1 MNHDL
6 HDGIS
11 DQANASRQRLED
23 ARVLLRA
30 SRWRGSMYI
39 AGYAVECLLKTK
51 LMRIYNCKNL
61 RELDDVLQRRFILPA
76 GSTIFT
82 HQLETL
88 FKLTPSY
95 HRLQQNQNML
105 SLFNVVNRWAPKWR
119 YVSKQTTGDE
129 ASFFMEAVEK
139 VTHWI
144 DNNI

>member
-139 VTHWI
+139 ATHWI

>member
-1 MNHDL
+1 MDYNW
-6 HDGIS
+6 HDGIRE
-11 DQANASRQRLED
+11 QAGASRQRLED

-30 SRWRGSMYI
+30 ARWRGAMYI

-51 LMRIYNCKNL
+51 LMQIHDCQNL
-61 RELDDVLQRRFILPA
+61 RELEDVLQRRSVLPI
-76 GSTIFT
+76 GGTIFT

-95 HRLQQNQNML
+95 HRLQQNQDML

-119 YVSKQTTGDE
+119 YVSKRATRDE
-129 ASFFMEAVEK
+129 AFFFMSAVEQ
-139 VTHWI
+139 VMHWI

>member
-51 LMRIYNCKNL
+51 LMRIYDCKNL

-119 YVSKQTTGDE
+119 YASKQTTGDE
-129 ASFFMEAVEK
+129 ASFFMDAVER
-139 VTHWI
+139 VMHWI

>member
-6 HDGIS
+6 HDGIRE
-11 DQANASRQRLED
+11 QASASRQRLED
-23 ARVLLRA
+23 AKVLLRA

-51 LMRIYNCKNL
+51 LMQVYDCQNL
-61 RELDDVLQRRFILPA
+61 RELEGVLQNRSALPIGA
-76 GSTIFT
+76 TIFT

-95 HRLQQNQNML
+95 HRLQQNQDML

-119 YVSKQTTGDE
+119 YVSKRTTRDE
-129 ASFFMEAVEK
+129 AFFFIDAVEQ
-139 VTHWI
+139 VMHWI
-144 DNNI
+144 NNNI

>member
-6 HDGIS
+6 HDSIRE
-11 DQANASRQRLED
+11 QASASRQRLED

-51 LMRIYNCKNL
+51 LMQIYDCKNL
-61 RELDDVLQRRFILPA
+61 RELDDVLQRRFVLPV
-76 GSTIFT
+76 GSTTFT

-95 HRLQQNQNML
+95 HRLQQNQDIL

-119 YVSKQTTGDE
+119 YVSKRTTRDE
-129 ASFFMEAVEK
+129 ASFFMNAVEE
-139 VTHWI
+139 VMHWI

>member
-1 MNHDL
+1 MNQGL

-11 DQANASRQRLED
+11 DQASASRQRMED
-23 ARVLLRA
+23 ARVLLKG
-30 SRWRGSMYI
+30 SRWRGAMYI

-51 LMRIYNCKNL
+51 LMQIYDCNNL
-61 RELDDVLQRRFILPA
+61 RELDEVLQRRFALPA

-95 HRLQQNQNML
+95 HRLQQNQNIL

-129 ASFFMEAVEK
+129 AAFFMDAVEK
-139 VTHWI
+139 VVHWI
-144 DNNI
+144 NNNI

>member
-1 MNHDL
+1 MDEKC
-6 HDGIS
+6 GI
-11 DQANASRQRLED
+11 
-23 ARVLLRA
+23 
-30 SRWRGSMYI
+30 
-39 AGYAVECLLKTK
+39 
-51 LMRIYNCKNL
+51 
-61 RELDDVLQRRFILPA
+61 LQRRFILPA

-129 ASFFMEAVEK
+129 ASFFIK
-139 VTHWI
+139 VYGLETQVFRLGRKI
-144 DNNI
+144 RPRVLDPSVF

>member
-11 DQANASRQRLED
+11 DQAGASRQRLED

-30 SRWRGSMYI
+30 FRWRGSMYI
-39 AGYAVECLLKTK
+39 AGYAVEGLLKTK
-51 LMRIYNCKNL
+51 LMQIYDCRNL
-61 RELDDVLQRRFILPA
+61 RELDDVLQRRFMLPA

-95 HRLQQNQNML
+95 HRLQQNQDIFPC
-105 SLFNVVNRWAPKWR
+105 S
-119 YVSKQTTGDE
+119 T
-129 ASFFMEAVEK
+129 
-139 VTHWI
+139 
-144 DNNI
+144 